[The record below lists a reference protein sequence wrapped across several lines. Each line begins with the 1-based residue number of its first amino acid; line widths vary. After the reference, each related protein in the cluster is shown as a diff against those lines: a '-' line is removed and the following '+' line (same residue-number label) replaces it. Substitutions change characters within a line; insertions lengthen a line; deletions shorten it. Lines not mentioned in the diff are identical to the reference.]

1 MTCQVTT
8 NVLQKSYTMIESS
21 NTFLKLAYE
30 ILKNLNPPQQWPG
43 GLYQPPGAMGV
54 PIGPPKQR
62 YIPLQSPDFP

>member
-1 MTCQVTT
+1 
-8 NVLQKSYTMIESS
+8 MIESS

-43 GLYQPPGAMGV
+43 GLYQPPGAKGV
-54 PIGPPKQR
+54 PIGPPKQQ